1 MIRYILS
8 ALLFTAPLLAADDV
22 VARAMHDELERS
34 MQKLQLENLQ
44 KPYFIAYRIVESE
57 ICAISASF
65 GALVINHCTP
75 STEDRHG
82 RQLGVEVRVGDYA
95 RDNTNFY
102 AFRMQASGV
111 VRMISG
117 AQIPMDDNYDESRRE
132 LGLATDSAYKEA
144 LDVYAKKKAA
154 LENRTRTGDAPD
166 FSKETAVKD
175 TQDAPRLKWNPEQIG
190 NDVKALSAMFRS
202 MPTIADSEVKF
213 DGSNSLVRYENS
225 EGTTFTRRESL
236 ATYQASANTQA
247 LDGMPL
253 SDFEVVH
260 SRTTTGIPTREEMAI
275 RVKSL
280 AARLERLRTAPTVD
294 RYTGPVLFEGQAAGE
309 LVAQALGNGI
319 YGLPRLVVD
328 DARFESVF
336 ASDRGSFADKVGGKV
351 LPEAF
356 SLIDDATLRTF
367 AGKPLL
373 GGYNVD
379 EDGVKSR
386 ANVLVE
392 KGIMKQLL
400 RSRALIPNTTASTAS
415 RRSGTGASPSNL
427 ILRTDKPVSAEQI
440 KAELINLV
448 KARGKE
454 YGIIVRR
461 VANASL
467 ASALNRGRMMIM
479 TSSGADAV
487 DIEPIIEAYKIFPD
501 GREELV
507 RNLKVTGLTLASF
520 KDITAA
526 TDANVV
532 YSAPFRAKR
541 MAPFRGMPFVMGQL
555 LVSVVTPSLLF
566 DDMTLQKPT
575 GEVPNLPFTKHPYFD
590 K

>member
-117 AQIPMDDNYDESRRE
+117 AQIPMDDNYDEIRRE
-132 LGLATDSAYKEA
+132 LWLATDSAYKEA

-247 LDGMPL
+247 VDGMPL

-260 SRTTTGIPTREEMAI
+260 SRTATGIPTREEMAI

-319 YGLPRLVVD
+319 YGLPRIVVD

-467 ASALNRGRMMIM
+467 ASALNRGRMMII

>member
-117 AQIPMDDNYDESRRE
+117 AQIPMDDNYDEIRRE
-132 LGLATDSAYKEA
+132 LWLATDSAYKEA

-247 LDGMPL
+247 VDGMPL

-260 SRTTTGIPTREEMAI
+260 SRTATGIPTREEMAI

-467 ASALNRGRMMIM
+467 ASALNRGRMMII

>member
-117 AQIPMDDNYDESRRE
+117 AQIPMDDNYDEIRRE
-132 LGLATDSAYKEA
+132 LWLATDSAYKEA

-260 SRTTTGIPTREEMAI
+260 SRTTTGIPTREEMAS

-280 AARLERLRTAPTVD
+280 AARLEKLRTAPPVD

-467 ASALNRGRMMIM
+467 ASALNRGRMMII

>member
-8 ALLFTAPLLAADDV
+8 AFLFTAPLLAADDV

-57 ICAISASF
+57 TCTVSASF
-65 GALVINHCTP
+65 GALVINYCTP
-75 STEDRHG
+75 PTEDRHG
-82 RQLGVEVRVGDYA
+82 RQLGVEVRVGDYT

-111 VRMISG
+111 VRTISG
-117 AQIPMDDNYDESRRE
+117 AQIPMDDNYDEIRRE
-132 LGLATDSAYKEA
+132 LWLATDSAYKEA

-166 FSKETAVKD
+166 FSKETALKD
-175 TQDAPRLKWNPEQIG
+175 TQDAPKLNWKPEQIV
-190 NDVKALSAMFRS
+190 NDVKALSAIFRS
-202 MPTIADSEVKF
+202 TPGIADSEVKF
-213 DGSNSLVRYENS
+213 TGSNSFVRYENS

-247 LDGMPL
+247 VDGMPL
-253 SDFEVVH
+253 SDCEVVH
-260 SRTTTGIPTREEMAI
+260 SRTTTGIPSKEEMAN

-280 AARLERLRTAPTVD
+280 AARLEKLRAASTID

-328 DARFESVF
+328 DSRFESVF

-351 LPEAF
+351 LPESF

-367 AGKPLL
+367 AGKLLL

-379 EDGVKSR
+379 EDGVKAR

-392 KGIMKQLL
+392 KGVMKQLL

-415 RRSGTGASPSNL
+415 RRAGTGASPSNL
-427 ILRTDKPVSAEQI
+427 ILNTDKPVSAEQI
-440 KAELINLV
+440 RTELINLV

-461 VANASL
+461 VANWSL
-467 ASALNRGRMMIM
+467 AASLNRGRMVII

-487 DIEPIIEAYKIFPD
+487 EIEPIIEAYKIFPD

-541 MAPFRGMPFVMGQL
+541 MAPSRGMPFVMGQL

>member
-386 ANVLVE
+386 PNVLVE
-392 KGIMKQLL
+392 NGIMKQLL